1 MTKTKE
7 LRFISR
13 ALSKVGIRVKSLMPL
28 KLGSIK
34 IPNNASECERDLND
48 CLTMNHSRWRIVDGH
63 AMLVDSEYL
72 HTEVRARTLCLLKEG
87 RAIGALEEFQEAI
100 QDLQTGETKDAVVK
114 AHKSIESVMKTVLD
128 TSEHMT
134 FGKLLDQLI
143 KSGLIPA
150 YYQEFLIH
158 FEKLAL
164 GAVKERNRPGTGHG
178 QGNISVDVPR
188 SLAEFVINL
197 AGSVNLF
204 IIERWLES
212 KSPTK
217 SLSDIGRNHAGRY
230 LNNAWRFPCES

>member
-1 MTKTKE
+1 
-7 LRFISR
+7 
-13 ALSKVGIRVKSLMPL
+13 
-28 KLGSIK
+28 
-34 IPNNASECERDLND
+34 
-48 CLTMNHSRWRIVDGH
+48 
-63 AMLVDSEYL
+63 
-72 HTEVRARTLCLLKEG
+72 
-87 RAIGALEEFQEAI
+87 
-100 QDLQTGETKDAVVK
+100 
-114 AHKSIESVMKTVLD
+114 MKTVLD

-150 YYQEFLIH
+150 CYQEFLIH

-204 IIERWLES
+204 IIERWLEA
-212 KSPTK
+212 KQAT
-217 SLSDIGRNHAGRY
+217 
-230 LNNAWRFPCES
+230 NNSSN